1 MIANTCFQ
9 NRSEFGYTSRVLK
22 SGICKYYRRGETE
35 KFTWCVMEMARFND
49 IAIEKPAAK
58 AIVTNLVNRLKI
70 LLMEEISCCEI
81 SRIYNAICILN
92 EYDVNREKTDLL
104 LKFCDIVCDCK
115 RNRITSY
122 MNTWW
127 KHQTLTIE
135 PKPVVKCMKYKR
147 SGDTDDLL
155 QMGETL
161 IEFIETKDERM
172 FGVMMK
178 LFGWEGKFGKRYRR
192 TDASYLA
199 WEIMENSIEDELV
212 KEIWKFGL
220 DRYMKKSMKERYYF
234 GIWIGLMVWK
244 SDCLNYECID
254 YSSYPEYDAED
265 YYKKMTFMEMDEYV
279 VNDFHVNQ
287 SFGLEEF
294 ALNGAYVKD
303 EDLSL
308 LGDKACEYKRFYIES
323 KRKMDEEKKEG
334 KKVVKKVVKKK
345 EDLER
350 IDWSEFTLRKIIEE
364 GVCGGKVPCILVKYK
379 GKRYILKEMKKSMNF
394 GKDYLVVDRCKS
406 VFGLRDMNMKRIRS
420 NRSLVKR
427 DKSKVSYVNNCEIGD
442 RECIYCM
449 MEYWDNL
456 GDIGKHKNFLE
467 DEMIAYEC
475 LKIRL
480 FDGLFRSSDNILRN
494 ILVNKD
500 GDLLSID
507 EGDLYGKRKHIMNR
521 TDWCRKHIHSDLVTI
536 CLEELLW
543 NIEEKKERVCEI
555 MDLVGLDYKQNFCER
570 IDSYREIV
578 WNEWLD
584 L

>member
-35 KFTWCVMEMARFND
+35 KFTWCVMEMAKFND

-70 LLMEEISCCEI
+70 LLMEEISCVEVNRYEI
-81 SRIYNAICILN
+81 AIRFLE
-92 EYDVNREKTDLL
+92 EYDKNRGNRDLL
-104 LKFCDIVCDCK
+104 LKFCSLVSECR
-115 RNRITSY
+115 RNRLVSY

-135 PKPVVKCMKYKR
+135 PIPVVKCMKYKR
-147 SGDTDDLL
+147 PGDTDDLL
-155 QMGETL
+155 LMGETL

-178 LFGWEGKFGKRYRR
+178 LFGREGKFGKRYRR

-199 WEIMENSIEDELV
+199 WEIMKPYVE
-212 KEIWKFGL
+212 KESLWKFGL
-220 DRYMKKSMKERYYF
+220 DRFMNKGMKERYYF
-234 GIWIGLMVWK
+234 AVWIGMMVWK
-244 SDCLNYECID
+244 RDELDPLKDCDLSED
-254 YSSYPEYDAED
+254 YDAED

-323 KRKMDEEKKEG
+323 KRKMDEKKEEKKG
-334 KKVVKKVVKKK
+334 VKKK

-364 GVCGGKVPCILVKYK
+364 GVCGGKVPCILVEYK

-427 DKSKVSYVNNCEIGD
+427 EKSKVSYVNNCEIGD

-456 GDIGKHKNFLE
+456 GDVGKHKIFLE

-507 EGDLYGKRKHIMNR
+507 EGDLYGKRKRILNR

-543 NIEEKKERVCEI
+543 NIEGKKERVCEI

-578 WNEWLD
+578 WDEWLD

>member
-1 MIANTCFQ
+1 
-9 NRSEFGYTSRVLK
+9 
-22 SGICKYYRRGETE
+22 
-35 KFTWCVMEMARFND
+35 
-49 IAIEKPAAK
+49 
-58 AIVTNLVNRLKI
+58 
-70 LLMEEISCCEI
+70 MEEISCVEVNRYEI
-81 SRIYNAICILN
+81 AIRFLE
-92 EYDVNREKTDLL
+92 EYDKNRGNRDLL
-104 LKFCDIVCDCK
+104 LKFCSLVSECR
-115 RNRITSY
+115 RNRLVSY

-135 PKPVVKCMKYKR
+135 PIPVVKCMKYKR
-147 SGDTDDLL
+147 PGDTDDLL
-155 QMGETL
+155 LMGETL

-178 LFGWEGKFGKRYRR
+178 LFGTEGKFGKRYRR

-199 WEIMENSIEDELV
+199 WEIMKPYVE
-212 KEIWKFGL
+212 KESLWEFGL
-220 DRYMKKSMKERYYF
+220 DRFMNKGMKERYYF
-234 GIWIGLMVWK
+234 AVWIGMMVWK
-244 SDCLNYECID
+244 RDELDPLKDCDLSED
-254 YSSYPEYDAED
+254 YDAED
-265 YYKKMTFMEMDEYV
+265 YYKKMKFMEMDEYV

-334 KKVVKKVVKKK
+334 KKVDEEEKK
-345 EDLER
+345 EDLEW

-364 GVCGGKVPCILVKYK
+364 GVCGGKVPCILVEYK

-394 GKDYLVVDRCKS
+394 GKDYLVADRCKS

-427 DKSKVSYVNNCEIGD
+427 EKSKVSYVNNCEIGD

-456 GDIGKHKNFLE
+456 GDVGKHKNFLE

-555 MDLVGLDYKQNFCER
+555 MDLVGLDYKQNF
-570 IDSYREIV
+570 
-578 WNEWLD
+578 
-584 L
+584 